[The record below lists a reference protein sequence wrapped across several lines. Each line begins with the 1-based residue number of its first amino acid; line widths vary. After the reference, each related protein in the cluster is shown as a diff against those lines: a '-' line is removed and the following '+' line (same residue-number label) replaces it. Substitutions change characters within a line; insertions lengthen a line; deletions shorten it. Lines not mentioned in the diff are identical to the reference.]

1 MEAKQRH
8 IERVDRGRRSFFSVL
23 KMLIRKELT
32 QFFRNKF
39 LPTLLI
45 FMPIMLVLVMP
56 LVSQMDIQSIK
67 VAIIDHD
74 RSTLSMRMESHIANT
89 DYFRM
94 QSGFRDYDD
103 AIHQLDDGKVDVIIT
118 IPEHFER
125 DMQDG
130 QAKSI
135 LIVANAVNAT
145 KGGQG
150 IQYAVQTIVSAVT
163 EVSREHGMPVGNA
176 SPITIQNRYNPT
188 GNYRIFMLPALIII
202 LLLLNSCFLP
212 LLNIMTEK
220 EQGTIEQI
228 NVTPIT
234 RLEFILAKLIPY
246 WVMAMFLVAFSILL
260 AWVFY
265 GLLPAGSMGV
275 IFLGAFLFS
284 LCMSGLAI
292 TLANV
297 SDTMQQAIFVI
308 FFFAMIFILMSGLLT
323 PIHSMPTWVQC
334 ITYTFP
340 TRYVINIFR
349 DVYLKGT
356 LLSELR
362 FDILMLIVLAV
373 FFNVLATITYKKQQ

>member
-1 MEAKQRH
+1 
-8 IERVDRGRRSFFSVL
+8 
-23 KMLIRKELT
+23 MLIRKEVT

-103 AIHQLDDGKVDVIIT
+103 AIH
-118 IPEHFER
+118 
-125 DMQDG
+125 
-130 QAKSI
+130 
-135 LIVANAVNAT
+135 
-145 KGGQG
+145 
-150 IQYAVQTIVSAVT
+150 
-163 EVSREHGMPVGNA
+163 
-176 SPITIQNRYNPT
+176 
-188 GNYRIFMLPALIII
+188 
-202 LLLLNSCFLP
+202 
-212 LLNIMTEK
+212 
-220 EQGTIEQI
+220 
-228 NVTPIT
+228 
-234 RLEFILAKLIPY
+234 
-246 WVMAMFLVAFSILL
+246 
-260 AWVFY
+260 
-265 GLLPAGSMGV
+265 
-275 IFLGAFLFS
+275 
-284 LCMSGLAI
+284 
-292 TLANV
+292 
-297 SDTMQQAIFVI
+297 
-308 FFFAMIFILMSGLLT
+308 
-323 PIHSMPTWVQC
+323 SMPTWVQC

-362 FDILMLIVLAV
+362 FDILMLVVLAV

>member
-1 MEAKQRH
+1 
-8 IERVDRGRRSFFSVL
+8 
-23 KMLIRKELT
+23 MLIRKELT
-32 QFFRNKF
+32 QFFRNRF
-39 LPTLLI
+39 LPALLV

-56 LVSQMDIQSIK
+56 LVSQMDIQNVT
-67 VAIIDHD
+67 VAFIDHD

-89 DYFRM
+89 DYFRI
-94 QSGFRDYDD
+94 QSGFRDYEE
-103 AIHQLDDGKVDVIIT
+103 AIQQLDKGKVDVIIT

-125 DMQDG
+125 DMQTG

-135 LIVANAVNAT
+135 SIVANAVNAT

-150 IQYAVQTIVSAVT
+150 IQYAVQTIASAVT
-163 EVSREHGMPVGNA
+163 EISREQGFDVGEA

-188 GNYRIFMLPALIII
+188 GNYRFFMLPALIII

-220 EQGTIEQI
+220 ENGTIEQI

-246 WVMAMFLVAFSILL
+246 WLMAILLVAFSILL
-260 AWVFY
+260 AWIFY
-265 GLLPAGSMGV
+265 GLVPEGSMAV
-275 IFLGAFLFS
+275 IFLASFLFS
-284 LCMSGLAI
+284 LCMSGLAV
-292 TLANV
+292 TMANI

-323 PIHSMPTWVQC
+323 PIHSMPMWVQC
-334 ITYTFP
+334 ITYAFP

-349 DVYLKGT
+349 AVYLKGT

-362 FDILMLIVLAV
+362 FDLLMLTSLAV
-373 FFNVLATITYKKQQ
+373 FFNVLATVTYKKQQ

>member
-1 MEAKQRH
+1 MEFDIKNIVRK
-8 IERVDRGRRSFFSVL
+8 DRGRRSFFSVL
-23 KMLIRKELT
+23 KMLIHKELT

-39 LPTLLI
+39 LPALLI

-56 LVSQMDIQSIK
+56 LVSQMDIQNVK
-67 VAIIDHD
+67 VAFIDHD
-74 RSTLSMRMESHIANT
+74 RSTLSMRMESHISNT
-89 DYFRM
+89 DYFRI
-94 QSGFRDYDD
+94 QSGFRDYEE
-103 AIHQLDDGKVDVIIT
+103 AIQQLDKGNVDVIIT

-125 DMQDG
+125 DMQSG

-150 IQYAVQTIVSAVT
+150 IQYAVQTIASAVT
-163 EVSREHGMPVGNA
+163 EISREHGMPARNA
-176 SPITIQNRYNPT
+176 SQITIQNRYNPT

-220 EQGTIEQI
+220 ENGTIEQI

-265 GLLPAGSMGV
+265 GLIPAGSTAV
-275 IFLGAFLFS
+275 IFLAAFLFS

-292 TLANV
+292 TLANL

-323 PIHSMPTWVQC
+323 PIHSMPIWVQC

-340 TRYVINIFR
+340 TRYVIDIFR
-349 DVYLKGT
+349 SVYLKGT
-356 LLSELR
+356 LLSEFR
-362 FDILMLIVLAV
+362 FDLLMLTLLAV
-373 FFNVLATITYKKQQ
+373 VFNVLATITYKKQQ

>member
-1 MEAKQRH
+1 
-8 IERVDRGRRSFFSVL
+8 
-23 KMLIRKELT
+23 MLIRKEVT

-67 VAIIDHD
+67 VAILDHD

-89 DYFRM
+89 DYFRL

-125 DMQDG
+125 DMQAG

-150 IQYAVQTIVSAVT
+150 IQYAVQTIASAVT
-163 EVSREHGMPVGNA
+163 EISREHGMPVGDA
-176 SPITIQNRYNPT
+176 SLITIQNRYNPT

-362 FDILMLIVLAV
+362 FDILMLVVLAI

>member
-1 MEAKQRH
+1 M
-8 IERVDRGRRSFFSVL
+8 
-23 KMLIRKELT
+23 IRKELT

-39 LPTLLI
+39 LPALLV

-56 LVSQMDIQSIK
+56 LVSQMDIQNVK
-67 VAIIDHD
+67 VAFIDHD

-89 DYFRM
+89 DYFRI
-94 QSGFRDYDD
+94 QSGFRDYEE
-103 AIHQLDDGKVDVIIT
+103 AIQQLDKGKVDVIIT

-125 DMQDG
+125 DMQFG

-150 IQYAVQTIVSAVT
+150 IQYALETIAAAVT
-163 EVSREHGMPVGNA
+163 EVVEETHPVETHDRT
-176 SPITIQNRYNPT
+176 SLLTIQNRYNPT
-188 GNYRIFMLPALIII
+188 GNYRFFMLPALIII
-202 LLLLNSCFLP
+202 LL

-246 WVMAMFLVAFSILL
+246 WVMAILLVAFSILL

-265 GLLPAGSMGV
+265 GLFPVGSTGV
-275 IFLGAFLFS
+275 IFLAALLFS
-284 LCMSGLAI
+284 LCMSGLAVTI
-292 TLANV
+292 ANK

-323 PIHSMPTWVQC
+323 PIHSMPTLVQY

-349 DVYLKGT
+349 AVYLKGT

-362 FDILMLIVLAV
+362 FDLLMLTLLAV
-373 FFNVLATITYKKQQ
+373 VFNVLATITYKKQQ

>member
-1 MEAKQRH
+1 MELKNIH
-8 IERVDRGRRSFFSVL
+8 IERQDRGRRSFLSVL
-23 KMLIRKELT
+23 KILIKKELT
-32 QFFRNKF
+32 QFFRNRF
-39 LPTLLI
+39 LPILLV

-56 LVSQMDIQSIK
+56 LVSQMDIQNVK
-67 VAIIDHD
+67 VAFIDHD
-74 RSTLSMRMESHIANT
+74 RSTLSMRMESHISNT
-89 DYFRM
+89 DYFRI
-94 QSGFRDYDD
+94 QSGFRDYEE
-103 AIHQLDDGKVDVIIT
+103 AIQQLDKGKVDVIII

-125 DMQDG
+125 DMQSG

-150 IQYAVQTIVSAVT
+150 IQYALQTIASAVT
-163 EVSREHGMPVGNA
+163 EISREQGLPVGED

-188 GNYRIFMLPALIII
+188 GNYRFFMLPALIII

-220 EQGTIEQI
+220 EHGTIEQI

-246 WVMAMFLVAFSILL
+246 WVMAIFLVAFSILL

-265 GLLPAGSMGV
+265 GLLPKGSVGA
-275 IFLGAFLFS
+275 IFLSAFLFS
-284 LCMSGLAI
+284 LCMSGLAVTI
-292 TLANV
+292 ANK

-323 PIHSMPTWVQC
+323 PIYSMPMWVQC

-349 DVYLKGT
+349 AVYLKGT
-356 LLSELR
+356 LFSEFR
-362 FDILMLIVLAV
+362 FDMLMLTFLAV
-373 FFNVLATITYKKQQ
+373 AFNVLATVTYKKQQ

>member
-1 MEAKQRH
+1 MEFEIKNIVRN
-8 IERVDRGRRSFFSVL
+8 DRGRRSFFSVL
-23 KMLIRKELT
+23 KMLIHKELT

-39 LPTLLI
+39 LPALLI

-56 LVSQMDIQSIK
+56 LVSQMDIQNVK
-67 VAIIDHD
+67 VAFIDHD
-74 RSTLSMRMESHIANT
+74 RSTLSMRMESHISNT
-89 DYFRM
+89 DYFRI
-94 QSGFRDYDD
+94 QRGFRDYEE
-103 AIHQLDDGKVDVIIT
+103 AIQQLDKGNVDVIIT

-125 DMQDG
+125 DLQSG
-130 QAKSI
+130 EAKSI

-150 IQYAVQTIVSAVT
+150 IQYAVQTIASAVT
-163 EVSREHGMPVGNA
+163 EISREHGMPVGDA
-176 SPITIQNRYNPT
+176 SKITIQNRYNPT

-220 EQGTIEQI
+220 ENGTIEQI

-265 GLLPAGSMGV
+265 GLIPAGSTAV
-275 IFLGAFLFS
+275 IFLAAFLFS

-323 PIHSMPTWVQC
+323 PIHSMPIWVQC

-340 TRYVINIFR
+340 TRYVIDIFR
-349 DVYLKGT
+349 SVYLKGT
-356 LLSELR
+356 LLSEFR
-362 FDILMLIVLAV
+362 FDLLMLTLLAV
-373 FFNVLATITYKKQQ
+373 VFNVLATITYKKQQ

>member
-23 KMLIRKELT
+23 KMLIRKEVT

-94 QSGFRDYDD
+94 QNGFRDYDD

-125 DMQDG
+125 DMQAG

-150 IQYAVQTIVSAVT
+150 IQYAVQTIASAVT
-163 EVSREHGMPVGNA
+163 EISREHGMPVGDA
-176 SPITIQNRYNPT
+176 SLITIQNRYNPT

-265 GLLPAGSMGV
+265 GLLPTGSMGV

-362 FDILMLIVLAV
+362 FDILMLVVLAI

>member
-1 MEAKQRH
+1 MEFERRH
-8 IERVDRGRRSFFSVL
+8 IERKDRGRRSFFSVL

-32 QFFRNKF
+32 QFFRNRF
-39 LPTLLI
+39 LPALLV

-56 LVSQMDIQSIK
+56 LVSQMDIQNVT
-67 VAIIDHD
+67 VAFIDHD

-89 DYFRM
+89 DYFRI
-94 QSGFRDYDD
+94 QSGFRDYEE
-103 AIHQLDDGKVDVIIT
+103 AIQQLDKGKVDVIIT

-125 DMQDG
+125 DMQTG
-130 QAKSI
+130 EAKSI
-135 LIVANAVNAT
+135 SIVANAVNAT

-150 IQYAVQTIVSAVT
+150 IQYAVQTIASAVT
-163 EVSREHGMPVGNA
+163 EISREQGFDVGEA

-188 GNYRIFMLPALIII
+188 GNYRFFMLPALIII

-220 EQGTIEQI
+220 ENGTIEQI

-246 WVMAMFLVAFSILL
+246 WLMAILLVAFSILL
-260 AWVFY
+260 AWIFY
-265 GLLPAGSMGV
+265 GLVPEGSMAV
-275 IFLGAFLFS
+275 IFLASFLFS
-284 LCMSGLAI
+284 LCMSGLAV
-292 TLANV
+292 TMANI

-323 PIHSMPTWVQC
+323 PIHSMPMWVQC
-334 ITYTFP
+334 ITYAFP

-349 DVYLKGT
+349 AVYLKGT

-362 FDILMLIVLAV
+362 FDLLMLTSLAV
-373 FFNVLATITYKKQQ
+373 FFNVLATVTYKKQQ

>member
-1 MEAKQRH
+1 
-8 IERVDRGRRSFFSVL
+8 
-23 KMLIRKELT
+23 MLIHKELT

-39 LPTLLI
+39 LPALLI

-56 LVSQMDIQSIK
+56 LVSQMDIQNVK
-67 VAIIDHD
+67 VAFIDHD
-74 RSTLSMRMESHIANT
+74 RSTLSMRMESHISNT
-89 DYFRM
+89 DYFRI
-94 QSGFRDYDD
+94 QSGFRDYEE
-103 AIHQLDDGKVDVIIT
+103 AIQQLDKGNVDVIIT

-125 DMQDG
+125 DMQSG

-150 IQYAVQTIVSAVT
+150 IQYAVQTIASAVT
-163 EVSREHGMPVGNA
+163 EISREHGMPVGDA
-176 SPITIQNRYNPT
+176 SQITIQNRYNPT

-220 EQGTIEQI
+220 ENGTIEQI

-265 GLLPAGSMGV
+265 GLIPAGSTAV
-275 IFLGAFLFS
+275 IFLAAFLFS

-292 TLANV
+292 TLANL
-297 SDTMQQAIFVI
+297 SDTMQQAIFVMW
-308 FFFAMIFILMSGLLT
+308 FFVVCMLLLSGLFT
-323 PIHSMPTWVQC
+323 PTRSMPDWAYLT
-334 ITYTFP
+334 TYVNPMSYFVDAIRTVFV
-340 TRYVINIFR
+340 RGGGLSAICHQLLALSGIGLAMSFWA
-349 DVYLKGT
+349 VY
-356 LLSELR
+356 S
-362 FDILMLIVLAV
+362 
-373 FFNVLATITYKKQQ
+373 YKKNH

>member
-1 MEAKQRH
+1 MDIKEWH
-8 IERVDRGRRSFFSVL
+8 IEREDRGRRSFFSVL

-39 LPTLLI
+39 LPVLLV

-67 VAIIDHD
+67 VAFIDHD
-74 RSTLSMRMESHIANT
+74 RSTLSMRMESHIANS
-89 DYFRM
+89 DYFHI
-94 QSGFRDYDD
+94 QNGFRDYEE
-103 AIHQLDDGKVDVIIT
+103 AIEQLDKGKVDVIIT
-118 IPEHFER
+118 VPEHFER

-150 IQYAVQTIVSAVT
+150 MQYAVQTIASAVT
-163 EVSREHGMPVGNA
+163 EITREQGLPVGET
-176 SPITIQNRYNPT
+176 SPFTIQNRYNPT
-188 GNYRIFMLPALIII
+188 SNYRIFMLPALIII

-228 NVTPIT
+228 NVTPVT

-246 WVMAMFLVAFSILL
+246 WVMALLLVAFSILL

-265 GLLPAGSMGV
+265 GLFPAGSVAV
-275 IFLGAFLFS
+275 IFLAALLFS
-284 LCMSGLAI
+284 LCMSGLAVA
-292 TLANV
+292 LANL

-323 PIHSMPTWVQC
+323 PIQSMPFWVQC

-340 TRYVINIFR
+340 TRYVIDVFR
-349 DVYLKGT
+349 SVYLKGT

-362 FDILMLIVLAV
+362 FDLLMLTALAV
-373 FFNVLATITYKKQQ
+373 IFNVLATVTYKKQQ

>member
-1 MEAKQRH
+1 MEFDIKNIVRK
-8 IERVDRGRRSFFSVL
+8 DRGRRSFFSVL
-23 KMLIRKELT
+23 KMLIHKELT

-39 LPTLLI
+39 LPALLI

-56 LVSQMDIQSIK
+56 LVSQMDIQNVK
-67 VAIIDHD
+67 VAFIDHD
-74 RSTLSMRMESHIANT
+74 RSTLSMRMESHISNT
-89 DYFRM
+89 DYFRI
-94 QSGFRDYDD
+94 QSGFRDYEE
-103 AIHQLDDGKVDVIIT
+103 AIQQLDKGNVDVIIT

-125 DMQDG
+125 DMQSG

-150 IQYAVQTIVSAVT
+150 IQYAVQTIASAVT
-163 EVSREHGMPVGNA
+163 EISREHGMPVGDA
-176 SPITIQNRYNPT
+176 SQITIQNRYNPT

-220 EQGTIEQI
+220 ENGTIEQI

-265 GLLPAGSMGV
+265 GLVPAGSTAV
-275 IFLGAFLFS
+275 IFLAAFLFS

-292 TLANV
+292 TLANL

-323 PIHSMPTWVQC
+323 PIHSMPIWVQC

-340 TRYVINIFR
+340 TRYVIDIFR
-349 DVYLKGT
+349 SVYLKGT
-356 LLSELR
+356 LLSEFR
-362 FDILMLIVLAV
+362 FDLLMLTLLAV
-373 FFNVLATITYKKQQ
+373 VFNVLATITYKKQQ